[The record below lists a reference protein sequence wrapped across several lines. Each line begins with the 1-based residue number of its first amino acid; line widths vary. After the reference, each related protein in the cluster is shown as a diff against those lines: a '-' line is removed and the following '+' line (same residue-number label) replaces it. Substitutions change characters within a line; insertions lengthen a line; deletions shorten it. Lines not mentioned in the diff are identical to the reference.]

1 MPDNLHSSEAAFSAL
16 PGHRIVGLQGPEAV
30 AYAQAQFSSDVGA
43 LSVGQWHWSAWLT
56 AKGRVM
62 AIFMLCRP
70 AEDELLMVLADGHAE
85 EIAAQL
91 QRFVFRRKLR
101 IAARDNLHAGGG
113 FVAPAVAGPDQMRRE
128 GAGWEFD
135 LGIPALPRTLRLDMA
150 AFPDRPGFELQ
161 WRQADLKLGLPR
173 LDEFPSEQWT
183 PQQIG
188 LDRLAAYSVKKG
200 CYPGQEIV
208 ARTHFLGKAK
218 RVAQLIQVPA
228 GTAAGAALHTGTQAA
243 GVVACVAG
251 DLALAVLPIESEDLP
266 LQLGDT
272 AVPRLAL
279 LAGLAR

>member
-16 PGHRIVGLQGPEAV
+16 PGHQIVGLQGPEAV
-30 AYAQAQFSSDVGA
+30 AYAQAQFSSDVAA
-43 LSVGQWHWSAWLT
+43 LSVGHWHWSAWLS
-56 AKGRVM
+56 AKGRVI
-62 AIFMLCRP
+62 AIFMLCRA
-70 AEDELLMVLADGHAE
+70 AEDELLMVLADGQAG

-101 IAARDNLHAGGG
+101 IAARADLHAGGA
-113 FVAPAVAGPDQMRRE
+113 FVAAALAVPDQMRSA
-128 GAGWEFD
+128 GAGWAFD
-135 LGIPALPRTLRLDMA
+135 LGTPALPRTLRLDTS
-150 AFPDRPGFELQ
+150 AFAERPGFQMQ
-161 WRQADLKLGLPR
+161 WRQADLRLGLPR
-173 LDEFPSEQWT
+173 LDESPAEQWT

-218 RVAQLIQVPA
+218 RVAQLIQVPTGTTV
-228 GTAAGAALHTGTQAA
+228 GTALHAGAQAA